1 MAAYMS
7 VKVNRATY
15 VKLVDLQEEISRKRG
30 YKVSLAQLLE
40 AAVGLIDRLES
51 MEDENDIAAYRGETA
66 GK

>member
-30 YKVSLAQLLE
+30 YKVSLAQLME

-51 MEDENDIAAYRGETA
+51 MENEDDIAAFHGATE

>member
-30 YKVSLAQLLE
+30 YKVSLAQLME

-51 MEDENDIAAYRGETA
+51 MEDENDIAAFHGATE

>member
-51 MEDENDIAAYRGETA
+51 MENEDDIAAFHGQQV